1 MRKVVIGLLSVLLIT
16 ATACSSGTAQS
27 TADSAGSY
35 NNSKAAESEENV
47 ITSKALHNNIYTWND
62 STYTNPELGFSFQ
75 IPKVWTAND
84 YKIVVSHGKME
95 EDQSAYSKVSF
106 IFRSDR
112 ENPVLNL
119 MRVSKTWW
127 NEQITQDLPHP
138 EYLGEQ
144 KDYVYCAQLPHG
156 CPYADE
162 VLMEQYNSMVLTYD
176 QVQQYFSLLESS
188 DITYV
193 DGTLLDFSS
202 NYVTIQTQENQE
214 LTFAYSSWEC
224 SVDTTELQDGDAF
237 RVYYKGEIQEESD
250 TTQVT
255 VVQISSLGTVGA
267 TISSEEYS
275 SPAIS
280 DPS

>member
-1 MRKVVIGLLSVLLIT
+1 
-16 ATACSSGTAQS
+16 
-27 TADSAGSY
+27 
-35 NNSKAAESEENV
+35 
-47 ITSKALHNNIYTWND
+47 
-62 STYTNPELGFSFQ
+62 
-75 IPKVWTAND
+75 
-84 YKIVVSHGKME
+84 
-95 EDQSAYSKVSF
+95 
-106 IFRSDR
+106 
-112 ENPVLNL
+112 
-119 MRVSKTWW
+119 
-127 NEQITQDLPHP
+127 
-138 EYLGEQ
+138 
-144 KDYVYCAQLPHG
+144 
-156 CPYADE
+156 
-162 VLMEQYNSMVLTYD
+162 MEQYNSMVLTYD